1 MGVGHSGGVGVGH
14 SGGGGGGGDG
24 RSLVHG
30 LSEAQWR
37 ELQKHFHLSPQQGLI
52 VKLLLTQPWYECD
65 HIDIAKLLNTGKS
78 GIDTQVEIIF
88 KRIGIHSRMHL
99 AQVVDYEVVRR
110 GWVKIPP
117 RRMSLALSG
126 GFRYALPTVLAH
138 FGLDDASRWM
148 VIYGW

>member
-1 MGVGHSGGVGVGH
+1 MASRA
-14 SGGGGGGGDG
+14 

-99 AQVVDYEVVRR
+99 AQVVDYEVVMR
-110 GWVKIPP
+110 GWVKKKGRIEPC
-117 RRMSLALSG
+117 A
-126 GFRYALPTVLAH
+126 
-138 FGLDDASRWM
+138 
-148 VIYGW
+148 